1 LAYKYL
7 LETNKEI
14 FFLKILLENNNVS
27 FYTNKLLINKIFID
41 ILIIF
46 IISTIPSIIIDKTYF
61 IANDIGIVQQLFFY
75 HHYYY
80 YTLSIEYHIPPIILL
95 LFDNFLM
102 LYIDHD
108 YGLKKVNLICYCVN
122 GRLLKYGQ
130 YSD

>member
-14 FFLKILLENNNVS
+14 FFSKILLENNNVS
-27 FYTNKLLINKIFID
+27 YYTDKLLINKIFID

-46 IISTIPSIIIDKTYF
+46 IISTISSIITDRIYF
-61 IANDIGIVQQLFFY
+61 IANDIGSVQQLFFY
-75 HHYYY
+75 HYYY
-80 YTLSIEYHIPPIILL
+80 YYILSTEYDIPPIILL
-95 LFDNFLM
+95 LFDNILM

-108 YGLKKVNLICYCVN
+108 YGLKKINLICYCVN
-122 GRLLKYGQ
+122 DRLLKYGQ